1 MLELLIV
8 ILFIWLA
15 VKVVGFLLGLAWG
28 TAKILGSVL
37 FVLAVPAL
45 FLCLL
50 FAGGKGDI
58 IAVAVLGIQFG
69 GSGVTVVTFE

>member
-8 ILFIWLA
+8 ILFIWLS

-50 FAGGKGDI
+50 FAGG
-58 IAVAVLGIQFG
+58 AVLFLPVILIGTAYGILKG
-69 GSGVTVVTFE
+69 C